1 MSTAT
6 IVVTGGALLAG
17 AVYRYAFTGRRSA
30 AKLIDDSKRLHRAKD
45 YGGSLAA
52 ATEACELGLKEG
64 PTQHRLALLHLA
76 ALFHATRKF
85 DEALDT
91 LDQVEFTAG
100 LVDDERDLV
109 PVLHARAEVLELA
122 EKPLALAAAE
132 LSRARDIRGRAS
144 GPESM
149 DAGFAAFNLARVI
162 AHQSQESKVVPDALL
177 GARTA
182 STHSA
187 AEVAA
192 LIEQAASLVLEAHRV
207 VLAAGDADE
216 AAELVRE
223 ILDILKIGA
232 ADGTDGAVFKGKGG
246 IASAVDGA
254 TAQRLRA
261 AYLAAAGEA
270 WTPAPPDIVVVGA
283 GASGVGLGI
292 LLTKVFRLKQP
303 RVLLVERGRGVGESF
318 RLWPKEMRFISPSF
332 NQQGWTKSFDLN
344 SVAYGTSPAFTLHAE
359 HPSGEQYAN
368 YLAALAEKAKLNV
381 KTGTDVRAV
390 RRAAD
395 GEGFEVE
402 VVPVGE
408 DGGEA
413 PTILRPRYVV
423 WAAGEFQYP
432 RVAADYFPGSELC
445 VHNSSV
451 RSWKELA
458 GDDFVVIGGYESGMD
473 AASNLAT
480 SGKRCTV
487 VSSTAYWRV
496 TTEDPSMELAPYTA
510 ERLRV
515 ACATPT
521 PPRLLAPLR
530 VFAVEKEG
538 AGYLVRARWGP
549 PAEHAGGE
557 FRASLDVASVPPGKV
572 GSELTLRTPQPPL
585 LCAGFEGSVA
595 LGPVKEL
602 FAWGKKKEEGGEE
615 DCDDDCDD
623 GAKEG
628 SGSGGGCA
636 DGAPLL
642 TEVDESTLTP
652 GLFLVGPAVRHDTL
666 SFCFVY
672 KFRQRFGVVADAM
685 ARGLGLDT
693 AEAVERCREMN
704 MFLDDFE
711 CCADGCGESC

>member
-1 MSTAT
+1 M
-6 IVVTGGALLAG
+6 
-17 AVYRYAFTGRRSA
+17 
-30 AKLIDDSKRLHRAKD
+30 
-45 YGGSLAA
+45 
-52 ATEACELGLKEG
+52 
-64 PTQHRLALLHLA
+64 
-76 ALFHATRKF
+76 
-85 DEALDT
+85 
-91 LDQVEFTAG
+91 
-100 LVDDERDLV
+100 
-109 PVLHARAEVLELA
+109 
-122 EKPLALAAAE
+122 
-132 LSRARDIRGRAS
+132 
-144 GPESM
+144 
-149 DAGFAAFNLARVI
+149 
-162 AHQSQESKVVPDALL
+162 
-177 GARTA
+177 
-182 STHSA
+182 
-187 AEVAA
+187 
-192 LIEQAASLVLEAHRV
+192 
-207 VLAAGDADE
+207 
-216 AAELVRE
+216 
-223 ILDILKIGA
+223 
-232 ADGTDGAVFKGKGG
+232 
-246 IASAVDGA
+246 
-254 TAQRLRA
+254 
-261 AYLAAAGEA
+261 
-270 WTPAPPDIVVVGA
+270 
-283 GASGVGLGI
+283 
-292 LLTKVFRLKQP
+292 
-303 RVLLVERGRGVGESF
+303 
-318 RLWPKEMRFISPSF
+318 
-332 NQQGWTKSFDLN
+332 
-344 SVAYGTSPAFTLHAE
+344 
-359 HPSGEQYAN
+359 
-368 YLAALAEKAKLNV
+368 
-381 KTGTDVRAV
+381 
-390 RRAAD
+390 
-395 GEGFEVE
+395 
-402 VVPVGE
+402 
-408 DGGEA
+408 
-413 PTILRPRYVV
+413 

-602 FAWGKKKEEGGEE
+602 FAWGKKKEEGAEE

-628 SGSGGGCA
+628 NAGGGCA

>member
-1 MSTAT
+1 M
-6 IVVTGGALLAG
+6 
-17 AVYRYAFTGRRSA
+17 
-30 AKLIDDSKRLHRAKD
+30 
-45 YGGSLAA
+45 
-52 ATEACELGLKEG
+52 
-64 PTQHRLALLHLA
+64 
-76 ALFHATRKF
+76 
-85 DEALDT
+85 
-91 LDQVEFTAG
+91 
-100 LVDDERDLV
+100 
-109 PVLHARAEVLELA
+109 
-122 EKPLALAAAE
+122 
-132 LSRARDIRGRAS
+132 
-144 GPESM
+144 
-149 DAGFAAFNLARVI
+149 
-162 AHQSQESKVVPDALL
+162 
-177 GARTA
+177 
-182 STHSA
+182 
-187 AEVAA
+187 
-192 LIEQAASLVLEAHRV
+192 
-207 VLAAGDADE
+207 
-216 AAELVRE
+216 
-223 ILDILKIGA
+223 
-232 ADGTDGAVFKGKGG
+232 
-246 IASAVDGA
+246 
-254 TAQRLRA
+254 
-261 AYLAAAGEA
+261 
-270 WTPAPPDIVVVGA
+270 
-283 GASGVGLGI
+283 
-292 LLTKVFRLKQP
+292 
-303 RVLLVERGRGVGESF
+303 LLVERGRGVGESF

-402 VVPVGE
+402 VVPADG
-408 DGGEA
+408 DGGAEA

-557 FRASLDVASVPPGKV
+557 FRASLDVASVPPGKE

-628 SGSGGGCA
+628 NAGGGCA

-642 TEVDESTLTP
+642 TEVDEHAHAGALP
-652 GLFLVGPAVRHDTL
+652 RRPRRAPRHALVLLRVQVPPAVRRRRRRD
-666 SFCFVY
+666 
-672 KFRQRFGVVADAM
+672 G
-685 ARGLGLDT
+685 ARPRARHRRGGRALPRD
-693 AEAVERCREMN
+693 EHVPRR
-704 MFLDDFE
+704 FE